1 MDKKIK
7 LAMAGWG
14 TWWHVFP
21 IRSLINYIQENSQYS
36 SNISDIFWF
45 GKKNSLEE
53 EIYNK
58 LEKRQ
63 NVYFVSIF
71 SWKYRRESSLVSLFK
86 NIRDIFLFSI
96 GVFQALYF
104 LQKNKIDVVFCK
116 GGYVALPVVIA
127 GKILRKKIFVHESDT
142 KPGLVN
148 RISSKFSSKNFI
160 AFPGVLPNA
169 ELVWQILSKDIIITD
184 QDLVSDIKN
193 IGSSET
199 LSLSQTLFYS
209 NPEKTKL
216 LVVGWSQGSKSLY
229 TALYEILSQGKLLQ
243 ENYEIYLVLWKEN
256 QWIRSLFQYFS
267 NVQIFDFVSQK
278 EMWKLL
284 YYCDLALTRAWT
296 TSLAEQ
302 KLYNMKLV
310 MVPIPWTHDQYENA
324 KYYVQ
329 NYWDIL
335 VDSKQ
340 ETFISDLRKV
350 LLEQCKYKKDNLN
363 CDLLKMIEKPKQI
376 IVDYIIK

>member
-1 MDKKIK
+1 MDKKIR

-21 IRSLINYIQENSQYS
+21 IRSLINYIQDNDQYASKIS
-36 SNISDIFWF
+36 SIFRF

-53 EIYNK
+53 EIYNN
-58 LEKRQ
+58 LEKKEKI
-63 NVYFVSIF
+63 FFISIF
-71 SWKYRRESSLVSLFK
+71 SWKYRREGSLISLLK
-86 NIRDIFLFSI
+86 NTRDAFLFLI
-96 GVFQALYF
+96 GLFQAIYF
-104 LQKNKIDVVFCK
+104 LQRNKIDVVFCK

-127 GKILRKKIFVHESDT
+127 WKILRKKIFVHESDT

-148 RISSKFSSKNFI
+148 KISSRFSSKNFI

-169 ELVWQILSKDIIITD
+169 ELVWQILSKDIVVLE

-193 IGSSET
+193 ISDSND
-199 LSLSQTLFYS
+199 LSLSQLLFYS
-209 NPEKTKL
+209 NSKKTKL

-229 TALYEILSQGKLLQ
+229 TSLYEILSQSKLLQ
-243 ENYEIYLVLWKEN
+243 DNYEIYLVLWKEN
-256 QWIRSLFQYFS
+256 QKIRALFQSFS

-278 EMWKLL
+278 EMWQLL

-302 KLYNMKLV
+302 KLYNIKLL

-324 KYYVQ
+324 KYYVK

-335 VDSKQ
+335 VDSKKD
-340 ETFISDLRKV
+340 TFISELRKV
-350 LLEQCKYKKDNLN
+350 LLEQCKYKKEILN
-363 CDLLKMIEKPKQI
+363 TNFLSTIEKTKKI
-376 IVDYIIK
+376 IVDYLVK